1 MKQLEGTLSH
11 WDPVSGTGIITP
23 LEGDRRFA
31 VTLADFPPG
40 RIKPR
45 LGEELLFQADTDD
58 DGRPRA
64 REVTRPAHAMPP
76 PLDEM
81 PEYLPPRISRHGSTG
96 VLPLILWLAIA
107 GLGYLGFTTPPEQ
120 APAALQQPLR
130 SAQATGKLWLAKL
143 QTLIRQ
149 L

>member
-1 MKQLEGTLSH
+1 MKQLEGTLSQ
-11 WDPVSGTGIITP
+11 WDPVKGTGTITP
-23 LEGDRRFA
+23 LEGERRYA

-45 LGEELLFQADTDD
+45 LGEELLFEAGTDD
-58 DGRPRA
+58 DGHPCARA
-64 REVTRPAHAMPP
+64 VSRPAHAVPK

-81 PEYLPPRISRHGSTG
+81 PDYLPPRLSGHGRTG
-96 VLPLILWLAIA
+96 VLPAILLLAVA
-107 GLGYLGFTTPPEQ
+107 GLVYYGFTTPPEQ

-130 SAQATGKLWLAKL
+130 DAQATGKQWLSKL
-143 QTLIRQ
+143 RTLVRQ